1 MALPLWQVFGSRN
14 SGLEENTMKERFLEA
29 SADSAQKQNQRFDTW
44 LSGEG
49 IPFTDDNAAAAYR
62 DRVTL
67 IKDAIQLKKPPS
79 RIPICPSAGFF
90 PVQYAGVS
98 MYDAMYDYE
107 VLTRAWEKYC
117 DDFTPDAY
125 NAPTTVVPGKPLEI
139 LDFQLCKWPGQGVS
153 KHQEYQY
160 VEKEYMKADEYQDLI
175 DDPTG
180 YFMSTYFPRI
190 FGSLKP
196 LEKMPLFPPVNEI
209 PCIPP
214 ALIPFG
220 TEEIQQAFQS
230 LMEAGQETI
239 RWITAVRRLNGSIM
253 GKGYPAFSGGF
264 TKAPFDVIG
273 DTLRGTTG
281 IMLDIYRHP
290 DELIEACERITP
302 FMVKSGVASCKA
314 TGHIMPFIPLHKG
327 ADGFMSDEQFQTF
340 YWPTLRKL
348 IIGLV
353 NEGCVP
359 QLFAEGGYNQRLET
373 ICDVPKGKTV
383 WWFDLTD
390 MERAKKIVGQVAC
403 IAGNVPL
410 SLLCTATPEKVK
422 AYCKNLMDVAGRDG
436 GFIFST
442 GAGMQ
447 GAKTENV
454 KAMIDFAKQYA
465 RR

>member
-1 MALPLWQVFGSRN
+1 MFGLRN
-14 SGLEENTMKERFLEA
+14 SGLEENSMKERFLEV
-29 SADSAQKQNQRFDTW
+29 SAEAELKQNQRFDTW

-49 IPFTDDNAAAAYR
+49 IPFTDENAAAAYR
-62 DRVTL
+62 ERITL
-67 IKDAIQLKKPPS
+67 IKDAIQLKKPSS
-79 RIPICPSAGFF
+79 RIPVCPSAGFF

-107 VLTRAWEKYC
+107 VLTRAWKKYC

-153 KHQEYQY
+153 KQQEYQY

-281 IMLDIYRHP
+281 IMLDMYRQP
-290 DELIEACERITP
+290 EELIEACERLTP

-314 TGHIMPFIPLHKG
+314 TGHLMPFIPLHKG
-327 ADGFMSDEQFQTF
+327 ADGFMSDEQFRTF

-373 ICDVPKGKTV
+373 ICDVPKGTTV

-390 MERAKKIVGQVAC
+390 MERAKKNVGQVAC

-410 SLLCTATPEKVK
+410 SLLYTATPEKVK